1 MSKEKEIEIKT
12 LDKLKQLET
21 IRSIVNK
28 LYARGAT
35 HRTAKHGNPDTLINN
50 IIKNQTANKPATV
63 GIFSMLPTDIM
74 EAINKS
80 KVQKGCKVCNKNKP
94 CKNCS
99 GKKESKDSKEDS
111 KKLKDKKQLT
121 FDQEI
126 IVINKL
132 LQFANKASKE
142 YYCYINDETLN
153 VLTLYKDKNVID
165 NKKYGI
171 LLKNA
176 LNFRTIFLEQER
188 QKVSKHF

>member
-1 MSKEKEIEIKT
+1 MSKEKEIEIKN

-21 IRSIVNK
+21 IRSVVNK

-50 IIKNQTANKPATV
+50 IIKNQNANKPATV
-63 GIFSMLPTDIM
+63 GVFTMLPIDIM
-74 EAINKS
+74 NAINKS
-80 KVQKGCKVCNKNKP
+80 KVKKGCKVCIRNKP

-99 GKKESKDSKEDS
+99 GKDVKDSKNES
-111 KKLKDKKQLT
+111 KDKKQLT
-121 FDQEI
+121 FEQEV
-126 IVINKL
+126 IVIEKL
-132 LQFANKASKE
+132 LQVANKATKD
-142 YYCYINDETLN
+142 YYCYINEETMN
-153 VLTLYKDKNVID
+153 VLKMYKDKHVMD